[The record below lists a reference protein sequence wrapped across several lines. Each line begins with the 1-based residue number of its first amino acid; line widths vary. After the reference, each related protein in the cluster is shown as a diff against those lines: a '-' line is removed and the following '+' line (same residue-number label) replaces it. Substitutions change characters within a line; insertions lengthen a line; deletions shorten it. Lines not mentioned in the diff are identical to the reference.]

1 MSLKLKILNSVKKEQ
16 EKRWKRVKGKQ
27 SYMELHYYFSIN
39 SRLDDLF
46 SKLFLL
52 SLREKIKETV
62 RENYLTQQ
70 YIEAFINDET
80 GLIEYENHWIQVNYV
95 NSLIQE
101 YITKCEREIEANNLK
116 LDL

>member
-16 EKRWKRVKGKQ
+16 EKRWKRVKGKH

-39 SRLDDLF
+39 SRLDYLF
-46 SKLFLL
+46 SKLFFL
-52 SLREKIKETV
+52 SLRKRIKETV

-70 YIEAFINDET
+70 YNEAFINDET
-80 GLIEYENHWIQVNYV
+80 GFIEFENHWIQVSYL

-101 YITKCEREIEANNLK
+101 YIIKCEREIEANNLK
-116 LDL
+116 LEL